1 MTSKDQNT
9 EEIIKQSARK
19 VFHREGFS
27 GARMQEIADEA
38 GINKMMLHYYFRSKQ
53 HLFDVIFE
61 EDYSTLMAPLA
72 VNLRNPKLHVE
83 EQIIRFVRGYHDT
96 MINHPRLPLFL
107 VHEFAKN
114 PHKVLEMAQKAIP
127 VSKSD
132 EPAHPTLSATTYMD
146 QIEEGKARGHYN
158 DVDARQHAV
167 SMLGMCT
174 HAFISRI
181 SVQTAYEMTDEQYM
195 KFLEERKEEV
205 IDHTFRILMKPDYYE
220 KWKKKYQKE
229 RQKEKEKT
237 ST

>member
-1 MTSKDQNT
+1 MINKDSNT
-9 EEIIKQSARK
+9 EEIIKEAARN
-19 VFHREGFS
+19 VFQREGFA
-27 GARMQEIADEA
+27 GARMQAIADEA

-72 VNLRNPKLHVE
+72 VILRNPELHVE
-83 EQIIRFVRGYHDT
+83 EQIVTFVRGYHDT
-96 MINHPRLPLFL
+96 MTEHPRLPLFL

-132 EPAHPTLSATTYMD
+132 EPAHPRLSATTFMD
-146 QIEEGKARGHYN
+146 QVEEGMAKGHYN
-158 DVDARQHAV
+158 DLDARQLAV

-181 SVQTAYEMTDEQYM
+181 SVQTAYEMTDGQYL
-195 KFLEERKEEV
+195 KFLDERKEHV
-205 IDHTFRILMKPDYYE
+205 IDHTFRILMKPDYYK
-220 KWKKKYQKE
+220 KWKKNSSRKKND
-229 RQKEKEKT
+229 T

>member
-1 MTSKDQNT
+1 MTNKDHNT
-9 EEIIKQSARK
+9 EEVIKEAARI
-19 VFHREGFS
+19 VFQREGFS

-72 VNLRNPKLHVE
+72 VLLRDPELHVE
-83 EQIIRFVRGYHDT
+83 EQIIRFVRGYHET
-96 MINHPRLPLFL
+96 MIEHPRLPLFL

-132 EPAHPTLSATTYMD
+132 EPAHPNLSATTFMD
-146 QIEEGKARGHYN
+146 QIEEGRHRGHYH
-158 DVDARQHAV
+158 DVDARQLAV

-195 KFLEERKEEV
+195 KFLEERKEHV
-205 IDHTFRILMKPDYYE
+205 IEHTFRILMKPDYYK
-220 KWKKKYQKE
+220 KWCIKYQKE
-229 RQKEKEKT
+229 KENT

>member
-1 MTSKDQNT
+1 MTNKDSST
-9 EEIIKQSARK
+9 EEIIKEAARN
-19 VFHREGFS
+19 VFQRQGFS

-61 EDYSTLMAPLA
+61 EDYSNLMAPLA
-72 VNLRNPKLHVE
+72 VILRNPELHVE
-83 EQIIRFVRGYHDT
+83 QQIIRFVRGYHET
-96 MINHPRLPLFL
+96 MIEHPRLPLFL
-107 VHEFAKN
+107 IHEFAKN

-127 VSKSD
+127 VSKSE
-132 EPAHPTLSATTYMD
+132 EPAHPQLSATTFMD
-146 QIEEGKARGHYN
+146 QIEEGKALGRYN
-158 DVDARQHAV
+158 DVDARQLAV

-181 SVQTAYEMTDEQYM
+181 SVRTAYEMTDEQYV
-195 KFLEERKEEV
+195 KFLHERKEHV
-205 IDHTFRILMKPDYYE
+205 IDHTFRILMKPDYYG

-229 RQKEKEKT
+229 YQKEKDNT

>member
-1 MTSKDQNT
+1 MTNKDHNT
-9 EEIIKQSARK
+9 EEVIKEAARI
-19 VFHREGFS
+19 VFQREGFS

-72 VNLRNPKLHVE
+72 VLLRDPELHVE
-83 EQIIRFVRGYHDT
+83 EQIIRFVRGYHET
-96 MINHPRLPLFL
+96 MIEHPRLPLFL

-132 EPAHPTLSATTYMD
+132 EPAHPNLSATTFMD
-146 QIEEGKARGHYN
+146 QIEEGRHRGHYH
-158 DVDARQHAV
+158 DVDARQLAV

-195 KFLEERKEEV
+195 KFLEERKEHV
-205 IDHTFRILMKPDYYE
+205 IEHTFRILMKPDYYK
-220 KWKKKYQKE
+220 KWCKKYQKE
-229 RQKEKEKT
+229 KENT

>member
-1 MTSKDQNT
+1 MTKKDSNT
-9 EEIIKQSARK
+9 EETIKEAARN
-19 VFHREGFS
+19 VFQREGFA

-72 VNLRNPKLHVE
+72 VILRNPDLHVE
-83 EQIIRFVRGYHDT
+83 EQIVTFVRGYHET
-96 MINHPRLPLFL
+96 MIDHPRLPLFL

-114 PHKVLEMAQKAIP
+114 PHKVLEMTQKAIP
-127 VSKSD
+127 VSKSE
-132 EPAHPTLSATTYMD
+132 EPAHPRLSATTFMD
-146 QIEEGKARGHYN
+146 QVEEGKARGHYN
-158 DVDARQHAV
+158 DDVDARQLAV

-181 SVQTAYEMTDEQYM
+181 SVQTAYEMTDEQYL
-195 KFLEERKEEV
+195 KFLDERKGHV
-205 IDHTFRILMKPDYYE
+205 IDHTFRIIMKPDYYK
-220 KWKKKYQKE
+220 KWKKKE
-229 RQKEKEKT
+229 SAEKNNT